1 MFIWIVFKWKWN
13 GNIVIQIIIIP
24 DGTNS
29 FNLFHVSLID
39 QSFLI
44 LWYKERNLKY
54 VKCQIL
60 IPYYLAEI
68 FSDEIVSQRFKNIK
82 NIMIALT
89 KK

>member
-13 GNIVIQIIIIP
+13 GNIVIIIISNE
-24 DGTNS
+24 TNS

-44 LWYKERNLKY
+44 LRYKERNLKY
-54 VKCQIL
+54 V

-68 FSDEIVSQRFKNIK
+68 FLDEVVSQRFKNIK